1 MAIYINKS
9 KSETTAPKFP
19 SDEEVAAII
28 QKTNRELLSKQ
39 YLKAL
44 KSAIRTL
51 ERHGISA
58 HTVSKSYGK
67 VEIKI
72 NLQLGRDGLYFT
84 PTQNTNE
91 DT

>member
-1 MAIYINKS
+1 MKKETNTT
-9 KSETTAPKFP
+9 SEGVTFP
-19 SDEEVAAII
+19 SDEEVASII
-28 QKTNRELLSKQ
+28 QLTNRKLMSKQ

-44 KSAIRTL
+44 KSAIRTM
-51 ERHGISA
+51 ERNGISA

-84 PTQNTNE
+84 PTPDTNG

>member
-1 MAIYINKS
+1 MAIYITKS
-9 KSETTAPKFP
+9 KEETNAPNFP

-28 QKTNRELLSKQ
+28 EKTNRELLSKQ

-44 KSAIRTL
+44 RSAIRTL

-84 PTQNTNE
+84 PTPDTNG